1 MFNSTTLKLTL
12 LLLFVAQFSNFA
24 QGISLSRLDYS
35 PKKFYICSVQDNALQ
50 PYILGKVFGETSIK
64 KQISFNGQMSFQVFN
79 SLQNSTKKDE
89 MKFPII
95 LKINELIIKEDLSKS
110 NLIIG
115 KCVMFVTFELQ
126 RNDSVSIPLTTFE
139 TSLDYTRSFSKEVDY
154 GQFIKNRL
162 GKITVFLDD
171 WITKNY
177 DKTPTLAHEVKVIFM
192 EDYMGD
198 TSAKSDT
205 VFWSPNCLKWTD
217 FMGTPSTKSKNA
229 AEIHT
234 NFEYFAPVKIKNG
247 VVSIYLNMK
256 TFALKNMSWVTPIAR
271 DSAGLAHEQLHFDIT
286 KIITERYKK
295 RVKSMALS
303 VDNYDS
309 QFQILFIDIYREMN
323 QLQRQYDE
331 ETAHSINVSEQK
343 RWSEKITKMLAE
355 LRVENGR

>member
-1 MFNSTTLKLTL
+1 
-12 LLLFVAQFSNFA
+12 
-24 QGISLSRLDYS
+24 
-35 PKKFYICSVQDNALQ
+35 
-50 PYILGKVFGETSIK
+50 
-64 KQISFNGQMSFQVFN
+64 
-79 SLQNSTKKDE
+79 
-89 MKFPII
+89 
-95 LKINELIIKEDLSKS
+95 
-110 NLIIG
+110 
-115 KCVMFVTFELQ
+115 
-126 RNDSVSIPLTTFE
+126 
-139 TSLDYTRSFSKEVDY
+139 
-154 GQFIKNRL
+154 
-162 GKITVFLDD
+162 
-171 WITKNY
+171 
-177 DKTPTLAHEVKVIFM
+177 
-192 EDYMGD
+192 
-198 TSAKSDT
+198 
-205 VFWSPNCLKWTD
+205 
-217 FMGTPSTKSKNA
+217 MGTPSTKSKNA
-229 AEIHT
+229 AEIHS

>member
-1 MFNSTTLKLTL
+1 MLNSTTLKLIF
-12 LLLFVAQFSNFA
+12 LLFLANQFSAFA
-24 QGISLSRLDYS
+24 QNISLSPLGYS
-35 PKKFYICSVQDNALQ
+35 PKKFYLTSIQDNTRLHD
-50 PYILGKVFGETSIK
+50 ILGKVFVEDFKK
-64 KQISFNGQMSFQVFN
+64 KQIFFDRGMLLHIAECLRSSM
-79 SLQNSTKKDE
+79 KKDVS
-89 MKFPII
+89 KFPII
-95 LKINELIIKEDLSKS
+95 LKINELFIQEDLSKS

-115 KCVMFVTFELQ
+115 KCVMFVAFELQ
-126 RNDSVSIPLTTFE
+126 RNDSVSIPLTSFE
-139 TSLDYTRSFSKEVDY
+139 TSLDYTRSLSKEVDY
-154 GQFIKNRL
+154 GQFVKNRL
-162 GKITVFLDD
+162 GKVVVFLDE
-171 WITKNY
+171 WISKNY

-192 EDYMGD
+192 EDYMGEA
-198 TSAKSDT
+198 SAKRDT

-217 FMGTPSTKSKNA
+217 FMGLPSTKSKNA

-247 VVSIYLNMK
+247 IVSIYLNMK
-256 TFALKNMSWVTPIAR
+256 TFALKNMSWAMPYVR

-295 RVKSMALS
+295 RVKAMALS

-331 ETAHSINVSEQK
+331 ETAHSMNVSEQK

-355 LRVENGR
+355 LQDENGR